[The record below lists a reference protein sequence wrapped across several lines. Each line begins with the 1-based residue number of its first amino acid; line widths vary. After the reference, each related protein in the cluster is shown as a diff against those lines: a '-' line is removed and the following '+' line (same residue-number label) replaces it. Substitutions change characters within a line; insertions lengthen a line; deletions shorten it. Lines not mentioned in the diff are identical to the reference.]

1 MLVTEHGAA
10 RPGAFQ
16 LYGEAGGS
24 PGAGLTDAEA
34 RHALGLNVHVLLL
47 ALRRAILALKGR
59 WSRVCHLVHPAEL
72 SATARHCPLGT
83 YLQMDFR
90 SPSMRAAGS
99 SCTLQCTGAN
109 RSVCTVSGRYLLFIH
124 AQTWINQAK
133 SSQLKKHLG
142 MYMLNSFPILLVAI
156 HWAGGSRWE
165 LGQPWLWPF

>member
-59 WSRVCHLVHPAEL
+59 WSSLSFSASCRAQCHSQALPTGHIFADGFQEPKHEGCWQQLHPAM
-72 SATARHCPLGT
+72 H
-83 YLQMDFR
+83 R
-90 SPSMRAAGS
+90 S
-99 SCTLQCTGAN
+99 
-109 RSVCTVSGRYLLFIH
+109 
-124 AQTWINQAK
+124 K
-133 SSQLKKHLG
+133 
-142 MYMLNSFPILLVAI
+142 
-156 HWAGGSRWE
+156 
-165 LGQPWLWPF
+165 